1 MNRHF
6 ASRLAW
12 LTIVALTAACS
23 DSANTTAPT
32 GVRPVEVFEGG
43 TAATAKA
50 SRAPYIANV
59 QLASV
64 YVSVTSGYTPV
75 TVTVTN
81 PGTTAYYN
89 MYLKG
94 EIKPQNKQPALPA
107 TAFLAFCPNPNG
119 VIYTGSCTMT
129 NGITGA
135 PPLQPGPATYALR
148 LLQQQ
153 SNGNMKVIDSKTVNI
168 ILTP

>member
-1 MNRHF
+1 MNRHT
-6 ASRLAW
+6 ASRFAW
-12 LTIVALTAACS
+12 LTLIALTAACS
-23 DSANTTAPT
+23 DTATPTAPA
-32 GVRPVEVFEGG
+32 GVRPIEVLEGG
-43 TAATAKA
+43 AATAKA
-50 SRAPYIANV
+50 SRTPYIANI

-64 YVSVTSGYTPV
+64 YVSVTAGYTPV

-81 PGTTAYYN
+81 PGSAAYYN

-94 EIKPQNKQPALPA
+94 EIKPRTKLAAQPV

-135 PPLQPGPATYALR
+135 PPLQPGPATYTLR
-148 LLQQQ
+148 LLQKH
-153 SNGNMKVIDSKTVNI
+153 SNGTMKVIDSKTADV
-168 ILTP
+168 ILTY